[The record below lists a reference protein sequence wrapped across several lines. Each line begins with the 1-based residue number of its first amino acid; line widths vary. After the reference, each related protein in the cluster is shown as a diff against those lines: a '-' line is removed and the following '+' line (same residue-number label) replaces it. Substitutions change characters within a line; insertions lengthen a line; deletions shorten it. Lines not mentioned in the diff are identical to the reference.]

1 MLFGGGLQAVP
12 KRVETEALRLC
23 GLLRRVR
30 GGWRERERK
39 REMETKTAETDIER
53 KREKTL
59 RWAL

>member
-1 MLFGGGLQAVP
+1 MP

-23 GLLRRVR
+23 GLLRRAR